1 MKHLVIF
8 VTENGISSAVY
19 NFKNTPPTVEDIKEM
34 QKGMQKT
41 EDLIQMPAIVNWLP
55 ISDQN
60 LTKRIRYVEKMEN
73 CYGI

>member
-8 VTENGISSAVY
+8 VTECGISSAVY

-34 QKGMQKT
+34 QKDMQKT

-55 ISDQN
+55 IID
-60 LTKRIRYVEKMEN
+60 
-73 CYGI
+73 

>member
-34 QKGMQKT
+34 QKDMQKT

-55 ISDQN
+55 ISD
-60 LTKRIRYVEKMEN
+60 
-73 CYGI
+73 

>member
-34 QKGMQKT
+34 QKDMQKT
-41 EDLIQMPAIVNWLP
+41 EDLIQMPVIVNWLP
-55 ISDQN
+55 ISD
-60 LTKRIRYVEKMEN
+60 
-73 CYGI
+73 